1 MIAAASKSRG
11 PAVRTDEYHRRK
23 RGKARTPEPLAEILP
38 SVRVH
43 PSAVIGPEAEL
54 AAGVEIGP
62 FCLLDGRIRL
72 GSGCRLLGHFT
83 ILGDSELGRQNI
95 LHPNVVIGDEPQDI
109 AYTGGR
115 RRVLIGNG
123 NVFREGVTVHRGSEQ
138 GEVTIIG
145 GGNFFMQNAHVA
157 HDCRIGN
164 GTTIAGGALLAGWVE
179 VDNGA
184 IVSGNCVVHQFV
196 RLGRYSMMR
205 GLSRTSR
212 DVPPFCLMDGTHTLR
227 AINSVG
233 LRRAGFS
240 PPVIRSLRNAF
251 AMLFRGPQ
259 NLKIA
264 LEKLERQGPLSDE
277 VAEMLEFIR
286 QSTRGVAFAP
296 RRTHDRED

>member
-1 MIAAASKSRG
+1 MNEVGERG
-11 PAVRTDEYHRRK
+11 ARAGAPA
-23 RGKARTPEPLAEILP
+23 PLI
-38 SVRVH
+38 H
-43 PSAVIGPEAEL
+43 PSAVIGAEVEL
-54 AAGVEIGP
+54 SAGVEIGP

-72 GSGCRLLGHFT
+72 GPGCRLLGHVT
-83 ILGDSELGRQNI
+83 ILGNTELGRQNI
-95 LHPNVVIGDEPQDI
+95 LHPNVVIGDEPQDV

-145 GGNFFMQNAHVA
+145 SSNFFMQNAHVA
-157 HDCRIGN
+157 HDCRIGD
-164 GTTIAGGALLAGWVE
+164 GTIIAGGALLAGWVE
-179 VDNGA
+179 VGNGA

-240 PPVIRSLRNAF
+240 QPVIRSLRQAF
-251 AMLFRGPQ
+251 AELFRTPQ
-259 NLKIA
+259 NLSIA
-264 LEKLERQGPLSDE
+264 LERLERQGVRCAE
-277 VAEMLEFIR
+277 VTEMIEFIR
-286 QSTRGVAFAP
+286 QSTRGVALAS
-296 RRTHDRED
+296 RRSRSEPED